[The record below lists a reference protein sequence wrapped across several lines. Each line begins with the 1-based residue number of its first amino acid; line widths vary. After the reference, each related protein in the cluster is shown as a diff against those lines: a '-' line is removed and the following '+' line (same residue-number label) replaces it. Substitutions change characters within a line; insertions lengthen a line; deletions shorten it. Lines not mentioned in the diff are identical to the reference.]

1 MASAHLIAA
10 IDFCEDGRGRSATLY
25 GIMLPIHGR
34 GNAAQGSE
42 ANMTKKVAR
51 DAGGDRADEIRFAM
65 RPSSQGLVL
74 VAVGDRGIRAVLI
87 GDNAASLRDDLDQRF
102 PGAILQ
108 SAEPALASALRQVV
122 EGIENPAREH
132 DLVFDV
138 RGTEFQRRVWDALRA
153 IPAGET
159 RSYTQIAKAI
169 GAPTSVR
176 AVAAACAANPIA
188 VLIPCHRVVRGDGSL
203 SGYRWGVERK
213 RALLARER
221 QLAVAA

>member
-1 MASAHLIAA
+1 MAIADLMAA
-10 IDFCEDGRGRSATLY
+10 IDFCEGVRGRSATLY
-25 GIMLPIHGR
+25 NIILPIRGH

-42 ANMTKKVAR
+42 ANMTTKVDR

-65 RPSSQGLVL
+65 RPSSLGLVL
-74 VAVGDRGIRAVLI
+74 VAASDDGIRAVLI
-87 GDNAASLRDDLDQRF
+87 GDDAAELRADLDQRF
-102 PGAILQ
+102 RGATLQ
-108 SAEPALASALRQVV
+108 HAERALVSILRQIV

-138 RGTEFQRRVWDALRA
+138 RGSEFQRRVWDALRA
-153 IPAGET
+153 IPVGET
-159 RSYTQIAKAI
+159 RSYTQIARAI

>member
-1 MASAHLIAA
+1 MAA
-10 IDFCEDGRGRSATLY
+10 INFCVGVRGRSATLFD
-25 GIMLPIHGR
+25 IMLPIHGR

-42 ANMTKKVAR
+42 ANMTTKAVR
-51 DAGGDRADEIRFAM
+51 DAGGETADEIRFAM
-65 RPSSQGLVL
+65 TPSSLGLVL

-87 GDNAASLRDDLDQRF
+87 GDDAAALRDDLGQRF
-102 PGAILQ
+102 PGATLQ
-108 SAEPALASALRQVV
+108 HAEAALASVLRQVV

-132 DLVFDV
+132 DLVFDI
-138 RGTEFQRRVWDALRA
+138 RGTDFQRRVWAALRA

-159 RSYTQIAKAI
+159 RSYTQIAEAI

-213 RALLARER
+213 RALLAGER
-221 QLAVAA
+221 QLAMAA

>member
-1 MASAHLIAA
+1 
-10 IDFCEDGRGRSATLY
+10 
-25 GIMLPIHGR
+25 MLPIRGR

-42 ANMTKKVAR
+42 ADMIAKVAR
-51 DAGGDRADEIRFAM
+51 EKVDELRFSM
-65 RPSSQGLVL
+65 RPSSLGLVL
-74 VAVGDRGIRAVLI
+74 VAAGDHGIRAVLI
-87 GDNAASLRDDLDQRF
+87 GDNMAALRDDLDQRF
-102 PGAILQ
+102 RGATLQ
-108 SAEPALASALRQVV
+108 RAEPELAPALRQVV

-138 RGTEFQRRVWDALRA
+138 RGTAFQRRVWDALQA
-153 IPAGET
+153 IPTGET
-159 RSYTQIAKAI
+159 RSYTQIAQAI

-221 QLAVAA
+221 QLAMAA

>member
-1 MASAHLIAA
+1 MASAHLMAA
-10 IDFCEDGRGRSATLY
+10 IDSCEGARARSANLRV
-25 GIMLPIHGR
+25 IMLPIHRR

-42 ANMTKKVAR
+42 ADMTTKVAR
-51 DAGGDRADEIRFAM
+51 DASGDKADEIRFAM
-65 RPSSQGLVL
+65 RPSSLGLVL
-74 VAVGDRGIRAVLI
+74 VAAGDHGIRAVLI
-87 GDNAASLRDDLDQRF
+87 GDNAAALRDDLDQRF
-102 PGAILQ
+102 RGATLQ
-108 SAEPALASALRQVV
+108 LAEPTLADALRHVV
-122 EGIENPAREH
+122 DRIENPARPH

-159 RSYTQIAKAI
+159 RSYTQIAKAM

-221 QLAVAA
+221 QLAMAA

>member
-1 MASAHLIAA
+1 
-10 IDFCEDGRGRSATLY
+10 
-25 GIMLPIHGR
+25 
-34 GNAAQGSE
+34 
-42 ANMTKKVAR
+42 MTKKVAR

-65 RPSSQGLVL
+65 RPSSLGLVL

-87 GDNAASLRDDLDQRF
+87 GDDAASLRDDLDQRF

-122 EGIENPAREH
+122 AGFEHPALEH
-132 DLVFDV
+132 DLVLDA

-221 QLAVAA
+221 HLVIAA

>member
-1 MASAHLIAA
+1 
-10 IDFCEDGRGRSATLY
+10 
-25 GIMLPIHGR
+25 
-34 GNAAQGSE
+34 
-42 ANMTKKVAR
+42 
-51 DAGGDRADEIRFAM
+51 M
-65 RPSSQGLVL
+65 RESSLGLVL
-74 VAVGDRGIRAVLI
+74 VAAGDDGIRAILI
-87 GDNAASLRDDLDQRF
+87 GDDAVALRSDLDQRF

-108 SAEPALASALRQVV
+108 RAEPELAAAVRQVV
-122 EGIENPAREH
+122 EGIEKPTAEH
-132 DLVFDV
+132 NLVCDV

-153 IPAGET
+153 IPPGET

-213 RALLARER
+213 RVLLERER

>member
-1 MASAHLIAA
+1 L
-10 IDFCEDGRGRSATLY
+10 
-25 GIMLPIHGR
+25 
-34 GNAAQGSE
+34 
-42 ANMTKKVAR
+42 
-51 DAGGDRADEIRFAM
+51 
-65 RPSSQGLVL
+65 
-74 VAVGDRGIRAVLI
+74 
-87 GDNAASLRDDLDQRF
+87 
-102 PGAILQ
+102 
-108 SAEPALASALRQVV
+108 
-122 EGIENPAREH
+122 
-132 DLVFDV
+132 
-138 RGTEFQRRVWDALRA
+138 WDALQA

-221 QLAVAA
+221 QLAMAA

>member
-1 MASAHLIAA
+1 MASAHLMAA
-10 IDFCEDGRGRSATLY
+10 IDFCEGVRGRSATLY
-25 GIMLPIHGR
+25 DIMLPIRGH

-42 ANMTKKVAR
+42 ANMTTKVDR
-51 DAGGDRADEIRFAM
+51 DAGGDKADEIRFAM
-65 RPSSQGLVL
+65 RPSSLGLVL
-74 VAVGDRGIRAVLI
+74 VAAGDHGIRAVLI
-87 GDNAASLRDDLDQRF
+87 GDNAAALRDDLDQRF

-108 SAEPALASALRQVV
+108 SAKPALASALRQVV

-138 RGTEFQRRVWDALRA
+138 RGSEFHRRVWDALRA

-159 RSYTQIAKAI
+159 RSYTQVAKAI